1 MTFLNLNLKDFKNE
15 NNLICHWPSKMKL
28 DLKPEGPG
36 FRAHLC
42 KILVF
47 SRIQSGFNDL
57 NYYLMKYAFGN
68 SEEKYYL
75 SHKID

>member
-1 MTFLNLNLKDFKNE
+1 
-15 NNLICHWPSKMKL
+15 MKL
-28 DLKPEGPG
+28 DLKPKGPG

-57 NYYLMKYAFGN
+57 NYYLMKYAFGD
-68 SEEKYYL
+68 SKEKYYL
-75 SHKID
+75 SHKIN